1 MANTL
6 ALHVCQIISILD
18 WGTIATVM
26 HEFVMPEMTGDDDTY
41 YTVRRGDCLWII
53 ARNFMRRGV
62 LFSIIAE
69 RNNIT
74 NPDLIFP
81 KQLLQIPVGGK

>member
-1 MANTL
+1 MHDGDGRTVATL
-6 ALHVCQIISILD
+6 NHD
-18 WGTIATVM
+18 
-26 HEFVMPEMTGDDDTY
+26 FVMPEMTGDDDTF

-53 ARNFMRRGV
+53 ARNFLRRGL

-69 RNNIT
+69 RNDIK

-81 KQLLQIPVGGK
+81 KQKLQIPVEAK